1 MNTTI
6 SYKNPFMVYLL
17 ILEGCIKAIEKAHH
31 SNDVSDIK
39 SYQVIILKRLFK
51 SLSTI
56 EFVLSKE
63 SDYISAYGILRMII
77 DSICTYCFI
86 YDRDDKEEVE
96 FRHYLYLLDGCSK
109 YNKLVSVLKMEN
121 EIEKTAEED
130 LQQNKCDLKKLQQ
143 GIENALKNHNY
154 SKVYGDDVAKI
165 IHYANWKYIT
175 IEGKGE
181 NKYKWERL
189 YEEIGCDNK
198 YAKFISNYLSQYIHG
213 LFLSN
218 TLNPQAE
225 SHHFLIYSTLVHFE
239 RRLIH
244 SIFRIYTED
253 HISEKFLQEIDS
265 KKILNNRIDIHE
277 VLKYLKELH
286 TS

>member
-1 MNTTI
+1 MDTKNI
-6 SYKNPFMVYLL
+6 SKIAVLYMF
-17 ILEGCIKAIEKAHH
+17 IIEGCIKAIAKSHH
-31 SNDVSDIK
+31 SNNVCDIK
-39 SYQVIILKRLFK
+39 SYQVIILKRICQ

-56 EFVLSKE
+56 NNLLSKE
-63 SDYISAYGILRMII
+63 PDPISAYGILRMII

-96 FRHYLYLLDGCSK
+96 FRHYLYLLDGCSQ
-109 YNKLVSVLKMEN
+109 YNELASVLKTEN

-130 LQQNKCDLKKLQQ
+130 LQQNKCYLKKLQQ

-154 SKVYGDDVAKI
+154 SKVYGDDVARI
-165 IHYANWKYIT
+165 IRYANWKYIT

-189 YEEIGCDNK
+189 YKEIGCDNK

-218 TLNPQAE
+218 TLNPQAS
-225 SHHFLIYSTLVHFE
+225 SHHFLISSTLVHFE
-239 RRLIH
+239 RRLMQ
-244 SIFRIYTED
+244 SIYRIYKEE
-253 HISEKFLQEIDS
+253 HILEMFIQEIDS

>member
-1 MNTTI
+1 MDTKNTCKI
-6 SYKNPFMVYLL
+6 NVLYMF
-17 ILEGCIKAIEKAHH
+17 IIEGCIKAIAKSHH
-31 SNDVSDIK
+31 SNNVCDIK
-39 SYQVIILKRLFK
+39 SYQLIILKRICQ

-56 EFVLSKE
+56 NILLSKE
-63 SDYISAYGILRMII
+63 PDPISAYGILRMII

-96 FRHYLYLLDGCSK
+96 FRHYLYLLDGCSQ
-109 YNKLVSVLKMEN
+109 YNELASILKTGN

-130 LQQNKCDLKKLQQ
+130 LQQNKCYLKKLQQ

-154 SKVYGDDVAKI
+154 CKVYGDDVARI

-225 SHHFLIYSTLVHFE
+225 SHHFLIYSTLAHFE
-239 RRLIH
+239 RRLIR
-244 SIFRIYTED
+244 SIFRIYKEE
-253 HISEKFLQEIDS
+253 HILEMFIQEIDS

>member
-1 MNTTI
+1 MDT
-6 SYKNPFMVYLL
+6 KNICKITVLYMF
-17 ILEGCIKAIEKAHH
+17 IIEGCIKAIAKSHH
-31 SNDVSDIK
+31 SNNVCDIK
-39 SYQVIILKRLFK
+39 SYQVIILKRICQ

-56 EFVLSKE
+56 NNLLSKE
-63 SDYISAYGILRMII
+63 PDPISAYGILRMII

-96 FRHYLYLLDGCSK
+96 FRHYLYLLDGCSQYK
-109 YNKLVSVLKMEN
+109 ELASVLKTEN

-130 LQQNKCDLKKLQQ
+130 LQQNKCYLKKLQQ

-154 SKVYGDDVAKI
+154 SKVYGDDVARI
-165 IHYANWKYIT
+165 IRYANWKYIT

-265 KKILNNRIDIHE
+265 QKIINSGIDFCAVSE
-277 VLKYLKELH
+277 YLKELH
-286 TS
+286 TY